1 MSDLF
6 VDTQRKFQLVRNP
19 VAPGSCRGCFGD
31 KMTSGVEYFV
41 DLGYS
46 DEQGAVYLCNR
57 CLKEIAN
64 LFGFY
69 QRTNRMDQRVLD
81 LERQV
86 QIYELQLDRLRSVGI
101 DVDQLCF
108 NLASPSNEGESVSE
122 GKGTVERERVPSF
135 KSDSSRKSGSTGST
149 GRFALPTGDSSE

>member
-6 VDTQRKFQLVRNP
+6 VDTQRKFQLVENP
-19 VAPGSCRGCFGD
+19 VSPGSCRGCGGD

-64 LFGFY
+64 LFGYY
-69 QRTNRMDQRVLD
+69 QRTNRMDNLVHD

-86 QIYELQLDRLRSVGI
+86 REYESKLGALRSVGL
-101 DVDQLCF
+101 DVDLLSVALGVPPQDSGRVEQKG
-108 NLASPSNEGESVSE
+108 NKSVEPDSGGEP
-122 GKGTVERERVPSF
+122 G
-135 KSDSSRKSGSTGST
+135 DSGSTG
-149 GRFALPTGDSSE
+149 RLKFATGD